1 LSDIE
6 IFPWSLHFATGVEL
20 IDAQHQELVRILN
33 EICSGVLSTKDYDGA
48 IDRLFL
54 ELISYTKRHFEREEA
69 FFDQHDLPPQLVDD
83 HKEKHRFLV
92 AEAHRLKDYY
102 ENHPQDN
109 NDLEELLTTLALWL
123 TRHILS
129 EDMWL
134 VMVIDCLDNGMSLDE
149 AKQHANQEMEGAS
162 GTFGR
167 IMGSKVQ
174 AASANV
180 RALRRE
186 TDIRRKLEDQLYEE
200 IEERRLAEKKLEFL
214 AEHDVLTSLPNR
226 RLYDALASAALKVA
240 RRNKA
245 SNAVLFLDIDGF
257 KGIND
262 TLGHRTGDELLIQI
276 SARLSDCV
284 READVVARVGGDEF
298 AFLLGGDC
306 GHEDAKLVAEKIVK
320 AIARPFLLEERPAD
334 LSASVGVALYPEDGV
349 QLDDLLRHA
358 DDAMYTA
365 KKGGKNSYRLYSELA
380 EKPA

>member
-1 LSDIE
+1 MSDIE

-33 EICSGVLSTKDYDGA
+33 EICSGVLSTKDHDGA

-109 NDLEELLTTLALWL
+109 NDPEELLTTLALWL

-129 EDMWL
+129 EEMWL

-149 AKQHANQEMEGAS
+149 AKQHANQEMEG
-162 GTFGR
+162 
-167 IMGSKVQ
+167 
-174 AASANV
+174 
-180 RALRRE
+180 
-186 TDIRRKLEDQLYEE
+186 
-200 IEERRLAEKKLEFL
+200 
-214 AEHDVLTSLPNR
+214 P
-226 RLYDALASAALKVA
+226 
-240 RRNKA
+240 
-245 SNAVLFLDIDGF
+245 
-257 KGIND
+257 
-262 TLGHRTGDELLIQI
+262 
-276 SARLSDCV
+276 
-284 READVVARVGGDEF
+284 ADV
-298 AFLLGGDC
+298 
-306 GHEDAKLVAEKIVK
+306 
-320 AIARPFLLEERPAD
+320 
-334 LSASVGVALYPEDGV
+334 SASVGVALYPEDGV

-358 DDAMYTA
+358 DDAMYAA